1 MFRLEITVMAKF
13 TEINIQ
19 AEFTEIN
26 SYRVNVIWDANV
38 IWDSKCYIGKSFI
51 QFLWGTD

>member
-13 TEINIQ
+13 TEISIQ

-26 SYRVNVIWDANV
+26 SYRLNVIWDTNV
-38 IWDSKCYIGKSFI
+38 IWDSKCCAGQSFI